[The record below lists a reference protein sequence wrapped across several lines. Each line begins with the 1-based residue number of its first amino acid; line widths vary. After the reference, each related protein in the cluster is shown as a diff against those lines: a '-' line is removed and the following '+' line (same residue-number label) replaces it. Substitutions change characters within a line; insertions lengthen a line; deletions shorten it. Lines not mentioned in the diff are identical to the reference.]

1 MELASSVA
9 GWIHQVAGQIRSISL
24 PILLL
29 ALATAH
35 LRDAPER
42 VGVAQHPA
50 PCVPA
55 LPRFLP
61 GGPGRVRRR
70 SGAQLIPAGTGR
82 DGGHARHLPGSDPGL
97 DRSRPGGRGR
107 RPERVLRGH
116 RRGALRRPD
125 RHAAGRA
132 RSPVRLAA
140 CARGAGRG
148 RRDGARARGLGRPSP
163 VSQGPRRGQGG
174 GGDSRQSHVPTR
186 HRCWPSSWPPTPCG
200 RR

>member
-1 MELASSVA
+1 MEHAGSVA

-24 PILLL
+24 PILVL
-29 ALATAH
+29 ALGTAH

-50 PCVPA
+50 PRVSA
-55 LPRFLP
+55 LPCVLP
-61 GGPGRVRRR
+61 GDPGRVRRR
-70 SGAQLIPAGTGR
+70 RGAQRISAGTGR
-82 DGGHARHLPGSDPGL
+82 DGGHARHLPSSDPGL
-97 DRSRPGGRGR
+97 DGSRPGGRGR
-107 RPERVLRGH
+107 RPKRVLRGH
-116 RRGALRRPD
+116 RRGCRRRPD

-148 RRDGARARGLGRPSP
+148 RRDRARARGLGRRSPVARPSP
-163 VSQGPRRGQGG
+163 GPGRGWRFWRSRVSTQRRC
-174 GGDSRQSHVPTR
+174 SL
-186 HRCWPSSWPPTPCG
+186 SSWPPTWCE